1 MGLRA
6 SPDAADEK
14 GQKPIHLAAENN
26 HSDVIKL
33 FLKHQN
39 SLVGSATR
47 VSQAEQFVFVYRN
60 FYGDLDFFW

>member
-14 GQKPIHLAAENN
+14 GQKPIHLGAQNN

-33 FLKHQN
+33 FLKHQKN
-39 SLVGSATR
+39 LVTSATR
-47 VSQAEQFVFVYRN
+47 VK
-60 FYGDLDFFW
+60 